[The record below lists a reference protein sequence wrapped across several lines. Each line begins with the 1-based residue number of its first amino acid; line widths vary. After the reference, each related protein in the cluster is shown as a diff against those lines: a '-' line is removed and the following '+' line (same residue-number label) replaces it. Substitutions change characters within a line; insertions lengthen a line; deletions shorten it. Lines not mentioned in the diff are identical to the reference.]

1 MVGTL
6 EIIVGVLS
14 ATSAICGLFITVSEA
29 LPFIKK
35 YSGNGVAHSIYH
47 LIVKPD
53 KCSQLQNELAGIKEE
68 IKEMHGALDNTP

>member
-53 KCSQLQNELAGIKEE
+53 KCSQLKNELDDIKEE
-68 IKEMHGALDNTP
+68 IKEIHGTLDNTP

>member
-35 YSGNGVAHSIYH
+35 HSGNGVIHSLYH
-47 LIVKPD
+47 LIIKPD
-53 KCSQLQNELAGIKEE
+53 KCLEIIKDSDSSEEELAGNE
-68 IKEMHGALDNTP
+68 DTT

>member
-29 LPFIKK
+29 LPFMKK

-47 LIVKPD
+47 LIVKPE
-53 KCSQLQNELAGIKEE
+53 KCLELNKDIPEGLAGDE
-68 IKEMHGALDNTP
+68 DTT

>member
-53 KCSQLQNELAGIKEE
+53 KCSQLQNELDDIKEE
-68 IKEMHGALDNTP
+68 IKDMHGALDNTP